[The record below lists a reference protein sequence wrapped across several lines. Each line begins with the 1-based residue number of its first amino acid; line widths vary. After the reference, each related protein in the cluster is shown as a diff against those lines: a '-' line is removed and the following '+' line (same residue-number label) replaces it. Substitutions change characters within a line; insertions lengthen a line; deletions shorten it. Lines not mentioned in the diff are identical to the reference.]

1 MKIRLYNRKN
11 DIVQVLALENGVLIR
26 YDGNREIW
34 CPNADCYLDDDY
46 NLVVVSGPNGIS
58 MQITGEFLDWDCK
71 MYVPA
76 CKAAL
81 ELLFNSLIPEVQEQA
96 CRASDSIADS
106 KTGYDVQ
113 LNRVIEYRDCRG
125 VVDYD
130 EETKTFIGILMDA
143 ECSIYFAGH
152 TAQETVADFHK
163 AVDYYLGIRASLIDL
178 PEKSE
183 QNKLDYIKGFR
194 CGMRLGSIGT
204 IQEYLKNIGCTDIPK
219 GIRKLRKQTNKIN
232 RKYCRDKLER
242 EGLWMRLTKDKK
254 NTPAT
259 SATESLTGILK
270 DNPDFDKAKLE
281 DLRERYGPIDG

>member
-1 MKIRLYNRKN
+1 
-11 DIVQVLALENGVLIR
+11 
-26 YDGNREIW
+26 
-34 CPNADCYLDDDY
+34 
-46 NLVVVSGPNGIS
+46 
-58 MQITGEFLDWDCK
+58 
-71 MYVPA
+71 
-76 CKAAL
+76 
-81 ELLFNSLIPEVQEQA
+81 
-96 CRASDSIADS
+96 
-106 KTGYDVQ
+106 
-113 LNRVIEYRDCRG
+113 
-125 VVDYD
+125 
-130 EETKTFIGILMDA
+130 MDA

-254 NTPAT
+254 NTPAA